1 MKALSPVTFYD
12 QVLDETLIKQYI
24 NGDNDALTEI
34 FIRHSSRMKSIAYRI
49 TRNPQDADDV
59 VQNSLIS
66 IMKNAHKFRGDSKL
80 TTWIYRIVSNA
91 AIDKIRS
98 TKNQKS
104 IDFINDFSNSTNEIL
119 QKDLS
124 IDLINALKTLPKNQQ
139 SVIYL
144 IDIEGFS
151 ISDAAKKLRCAPGT
165 IKSRCHRAHLKLA
178 KQLRIQN

>member
-1 MKALSPVTFYD
+1 MKALSPISFYD

-66 IMKNAHKFRGDSKL
+66 IMKNAHKFRGDAKL

-104 IDFINDFSNSTNEIL
+104 IDFINDFSKLNTFRENL
-119 QKDLS
+119 MLS
-124 IDLINALKTLPKNQQ
+124 IVTGQFQMCFWCINFTN
-139 SVIYL
+139 
-144 IDIEGFS
+144 
-151 ISDAAKKLRCAPGT
+151 
-165 IKSRCHRAHLKLA
+165 LKL
-178 KQLRIQN
+178 IFITI